1 MDLSSSSSVS
11 LPQNPSRNF
20 CYSQPQNPPSKPA
33 DLHTTLS
40 SLKSLICLS
49 HQTLHSLSILVPP
62 KPHRSPNHVPCPFN
76 HHHLMPPHSLFLH
89 SLRCHYPNLPLQNRL
104 HQYSSDSPFD
114 SNFHSIFLY
123 GDCPGVVC
131 LSSLDSAKRT
141 FTIPTFLSVE
151 FADLVHCGGKE
162 VEGLRKECFLEITPS
177 ELVAISG
184 ETEAWSDY
192 PSAYSHGVLRALSRG
207 TRMLREYGL
216 MNWVIASS
224 PLYGGVVLDV
234 ALRDH
239 IFLLFRLCLK
249 AIVKEA
255 RSLDRDQDQMYK
267 GRNMSFK
274 CPVLVQAL
282 IWFASQLSILYGEM
296 NAKLFAFNML
306 KQCILDAAALGLLV
320 FPSEQKVT
328 ESATLE
334 EEGSPSQNLV
344 GNGSGISD
352 AQLLETTMNNKL
364 NCTVTGKVILESQ
377 VAAAIAALR
386 ERALLEE
393 KIKGLRPSRP
403 LTFAEHDYVSQR
415 ADEER
420 IRRPNYRSI
429 VEHDGLHQQRFSNQE
444 SNKTKTREELLAEER
459 DYKRRRMSY
468 RGKKGKRTTLQVTR
482 DIIEE
487 YMVEIKK
494 AGGIG
499 SFAKE
504 AEDGEMFPS
513 ESPSAHNITSR
524 VDNPAKSDYASTRG
538 SQYNNRT
545 QPESDYSSKKY
556 KSSTDAKGYEM
567 PRGSLNECPQNAD
580 QRSLGWDK
588 RERENPSRSPE
599 RYKSHGQSHVQSSHR
614 RERYDL
620 KVTSSWHDKNKQR
633 YSGMSKYHNNRS
645 PVSKS
650 VNDLS
655 VRKNAQKSEV
665 EHRQRG
671 NTLGNDS
678 SDFLVQ
684 IPFEDRYNPTESPD
698 MYEDLCAGTP

>member
-1 MDLSSSSSVS
+1 M
-11 LPQNPSRNF
+11 
-20 CYSQPQNPPSKPA
+20 
-33 DLHTTLS
+33 
-40 SLKSLICLS
+40 
-49 HQTLHSLSILVPP
+49 
-62 KPHRSPNHVPCPFN
+62 
-76 HHHLMPPHSLFLH
+76 
-89 SLRCHYPNLPLQNRL
+89 
-104 HQYSSDSPFD
+104 
-114 SNFHSIFLY
+114 Y

-403 LTFAEHDYVSQR
+403 LT
-415 ADEER
+415 
-420 IRRPNYRSI
+420 
-429 VEHDGLHQQRFSNQE
+429 
-444 SNKTKTREELLAEER
+444 
-459 DYKRRRMSY
+459 
-468 RGKKGKRTTLQVTR
+468 
-482 DIIEE
+482 
-487 YMVEIKK
+487 
-494 AGGIG
+494 
-499 SFAKE
+499 
-504 AEDGEMFPS
+504 
-513 ESPSAHNITSR
+513 
-524 VDNPAKSDYASTRG
+524 
-538 SQYNNRT
+538 
-545 QPESDYSSKKY
+545 
-556 KSSTDAKGYEM
+556 
-567 PRGSLNECPQNAD
+567 
-580 QRSLGWDK
+580 
-588 RERENPSRSPE
+588 
-599 RYKSHGQSHVQSSHR
+599 
-614 RERYDL
+614 
-620 KVTSSWHDKNKQR
+620 
-633 YSGMSKYHNNRS
+633 
-645 PVSKS
+645 
-650 VNDLS
+650 
-655 VRKNAQKSEV
+655 
-665 EHRQRG
+665 
-671 NTLGNDS
+671 
-678 SDFLVQ
+678 
-684 IPFEDRYNPTESPD
+684 
-698 MYEDLCAGTP
+698 